1 MHPGLL
7 RTAQWLRRRTQ
18 NVAALMLGV
27 MFSCFL
33 IQILL
38 RYVFNYPVGWTEEL
52 SILCWMWGVLW
63 GAVFVLSERDEVRFD
78 ILYSNVP
85 EAVRRVFTV
94 VTGLALVAL
103 YGISLPAAYRF
114 VAFMK
119 VERSAYLHVPINYLY
134 AIYVIFS
141 VGCIVRYGWLVV
153 SAIRG
158 KVPDTAALTEGT
170 ERL

>member
-1 MHPGLL
+1 MGPTLV
-7 RTAQWLRRRTQ
+7 RTAQWLRWRAQ
-18 NVAALMLGV
+18 NVAALMLGT
-27 MFSCFL
+27 MFTCFF
-33 IQILL
+33 IQILF

-63 GAVFVLSERDEVRFD
+63 GAAFILSERDEVRFD

-94 VTGLALVAL
+94 ITGLALITL
-103 YGISLPAAYRF
+103 YGVSLPAAYNF

-134 AIYVIFS
+134 FIYVIFA
-141 VGCIVRYGWLVV
+141 VACIVRYAWLVWN
-153 SAIRG
+153 AIRG
-158 KVPDTAALTEGT
+158 GRSLVAEPAEAVE
-170 ERL
+170 

>member
-7 RTAQWLRRRTQ
+7 RIAQWLRWRAQ
-18 NVAALMLGV
+18 NVAALMLGI

-38 RYVFNYPVGWTEEL
+38 RYGFNYPVGWTEEL

-94 VTGLALVAL
+94 VTGLTLVAL

-114 VAFMK
+114 VAFMQ

-134 AIYVIFS
+134 VIYVIFS
-141 VGCIVRYGWLVV
+141 VGCIVRYGWLVL
-153 SAIRG
+153 SAIRH
-158 KVPDTAALTEGT
+158 KVPDAAELAEGA
-170 ERL
+170 ERP